1 MGRRAFLQAGEWARY
16 AAMLVPHQ
24 MTKREGLVFN
34 PEALELF
41 VMNKMFHCYKWM
53 KANGLSRPDLK
64 CRDMLKMLGF
74 KVDSLM
80 FDILEGT
87 ADPKVLAE
95 RSKEDEFQAGGGS
108 DFPPPP
114 PPPRGHDNDYVPF

>member
-1 MGRRAFLQAGEWARY
+1 
-16 AAMLVPHQ
+16 

-41 VMNKMFHCYKWM
+41 VMNKMFHGYKWM
-53 KANGLSRPDLK
+53 KDNGLSRPDLK

-74 KVDSLM
+74 KVESLM

-95 RSKEDEFQAGGGS
+95 RRKDDEFQVGGGS

-114 PPPRGHDNDYVPF
+114 PPPRGSNSDYVPF